1 MLLDKDAFS
10 SGQILSKLW
19 LAEELEKAVVNNSL
33 PQPLS
38 ILCFGGWYGV
48 INFILRS
55 RSNVNI
61 EKFRSVDID
70 PVACE
75 NADLLNKPWVWQSW
89 QFKSICDNANTFAYS
104 SSEFNTVINTS
115 IEHIE
120 GHQWFDRIPKSS
132 LVVLQSNNM
141 EHDDH
146 CHNHSSLDEFR
157 SEFDIS
163 QVLFS
168 GEKLFE
174 YPNWS
179 FKRFMI
185 IGIK

>member
-1 MLLDKDAFS
+1 MFLDRDAFS
-10 SGQILSKLW
+10 SGQVLSKLW
-19 LAEELEKAVVNNSL
+19 LAEELEKAVVNNNL
-33 PQPLS
+33 LQPLS
-38 ILCFGGWYGV
+38 ILCLGGWYGV
-48 INFILRS
+48 VNFVLRS

-61 EKFRSVDID
+61 TKFRSVDID

-75 NADLLNKPWVWQSW
+75 TADLLNNLWVWQSW
-89 QFKSICDNANTFAYS
+89 QFKSICDDANTFSYS

-120 GHQWFDRIPKSS
+120 GHKWFDRIPDGSV
-132 LVVLQSNNM
+132 VVLQSNNM
-141 EHDDH
+141 PHSDH
-146 CHNHSSLDEFR
+146 CHNHESLEQFQ
-157 SEFDIS
+157 SEFAIS
-163 QVLFS
+163 KTLFA

-174 YPNWS
+174 YPDWS

>member
-10 SGQILSKLW
+10 SGQVLSKLW
-19 LAEELEKAVVNNSL
+19 LAEELEKVVIGNNL
-33 PQPLS
+33 PQPLR

-48 INFILRS
+48 VNFMLRS

-61 EKFRSVDID
+61 EKFKSVDLD
-70 PVACE
+70 PIACE
-75 NADLLNKPWVWQSW
+75 NADLFNEAWVWQSW
-89 QFKSICDNANTFAYS
+89 QFKAICDDANTFSYS
-104 SSEFNTVINTS
+104 PLEFNTVINTS

-120 GHQWFDRIPKSS
+120 GHQWFDRIPMNA

-141 EHDDH
+141 AHDDH
-146 CHNHSSLDEFR
+146 CHNHSSLDDFR
-157 SEFDIS
+157 KEFDIS
-163 QVLFS
+163 HVLFS

-174 YPNWS
+174 YPSWS

>member
-10 SGQILSKLW
+10 SGQILSKVW
-19 LAEELEKAVVNNSL
+19 LAEELEKVVINNNL

-38 ILCFGGWYGV
+38 ILCLGGWYGV
-48 INFILRS
+48 VNFILQL
-55 RSNVNI
+55 RSNINV
-61 EKFRSVDID
+61 EKFRSIDID
-70 PVACE
+70 STACE
-75 NADLLNKPWVWQSW
+75 NADLLNKSWVWQSW
-89 QFKSICDNANTFAYS
+89 QFKSICDDANTFSYS
-104 SSEFNTVINTS
+104 SAEFNTVINTS

-141 EHDDH
+141 AHDDH
-146 CHNHSSLDEFR
+146 CHNHSSLGDFQ
-157 SEFDIS
+157 SEFAIS
-163 QVLFS
+163 QVLFA
-168 GEKLFE
+168 GEKLFK

-185 IGIK
+185 IGVK

>member
-10 SGQILSKLW
+10 SGQVLSKLW
-19 LAEELEKAVVNNSL
+19 LAEELEKAVISNNL

-48 INFILRS
+48 VNFILRS

-61 EKFRSVDID
+61 KKFKSVDLD
-70 PVACE
+70 SVACE
-75 NADLLNKPWVWQSW
+75 NADLFNEAWVWQSW
-89 QFKSICDNANTFAYS
+89 QFKAVCDDANTFSYGPL
-104 SSEFNTVINTS
+104 EYNTVINTS
-115 IEHIE
+115 IEHID
-120 GHQWFDRIPKSS
+120 GHQWFDRIPKNT
-132 LVVLQSNNM
+132 LVALQSNNM
-141 EHDDH
+141 THDDH
-146 CHNHSSLDEFR
+146 CHNHSSLDDFR
-157 SEFDIS
+157 REFDIS
-163 QVLFS
+163 HVLFS

-174 YPNWS
+174 YPSWS

>member
-10 SGQILSKLW
+10 SGQVLSKLW
-19 LAEELEKAVVNNSL
+19 LAEKLEKVVIDNNL
-33 PQPLS
+33 PQPLN

-48 INFILRS
+48 VNFILRS
-55 RSNVNI
+55 RSNVDI
-61 EKFRSVDID
+61 EKFKSIDLD

-75 NADLLNKPWVWQSW
+75 NADLFNEAWVWQSW
-89 QFKSICDNANTFAYS
+89 QFKAVCDDANTFSYDPL
-104 SSEFNTVINTS
+104 EFNTIINTS

-120 GHQWFDRIPKSS
+120 GHQWFDRIPKNT
-132 LVVLQSNNM
+132 LVALQSNNM
-141 EHDDH
+141 THDDH
-146 CHNHSSLDEFR
+146 CHNHSSLDDFR
-157 SEFDIS
+157 REFDIS
-163 QVLFS
+163 HVLFS

-174 YPNWS
+174 YPSWS